1 MGIEIWYTDVFV
13 NIFRYT
19 LIVFLCKTEY
29 AKAFQRVEAS
39 KDECILL
46 SSQTHFSSIQWKKI
60 RIRLYV
66 AKFSH
71 RQSDMYMVANVN
83 ILPYAIL
90 SGTKSELTFL
100 AQLTSKFVQYFEYVY
115 IIWKDFAVM
124 SIQSKWKKNIS

>member
-19 LIVFLCKTEY
+19 LIVFLCKSRICESIS
-29 AKAFQRVEAS
+29 KVEAS

-66 AKFSH
+66 AKFLH
-71 RQSDMYMVANVN
+71 RQSDMYMVTNVN
-83 ILPYAIL
+83 TLPYAIL

-100 AQLTSKFVQYFEYVY
+100 LILTSNFSCTISFVQLCRTFYSTYTKGP
-115 IIWKDFAVM
+115 IISFLH
-124 SIQSKWKKNIS
+124 N